1 MCLNTYNTVNKDSVY
16 AWKVLR
22 LNKDRTYSPIFM
34 SARLQ
39 DKYTAGEKYRALDY
53 YGQGNRFDRV
63 VSFHCFKTRSEARN
77 LIREIKCENYKG
89 WLVATDKDSLR
100 SYVVRKVLLTGDIF
114 KGELENKR
122 CVAGKEMTILE
133 DKV

>member
-1 MCLNTYNTVNKDSVY
+1 MCLSYYDKVNKDSVY

-22 LNKDRTYSPIFM
+22 LNKDRTYSAIFM

-39 DKYTAGEKYRALDY
+39 DKYTAGEKYQALDY

-63 VSFHCFKTRSEARN
+63 MSFHCFKTRSEARD
-77 LIREIKCENYKG
+77 LIREIKGENYKG
-89 WLVATDKDSLR
+89 WLVATDKDSIK
-100 SYVVRKVLLTGDIF
+100 SYVVRRVLLTGDIF
-114 KGELENKR
+114 EGKLEDHK

-133 DKV
+133 DKT